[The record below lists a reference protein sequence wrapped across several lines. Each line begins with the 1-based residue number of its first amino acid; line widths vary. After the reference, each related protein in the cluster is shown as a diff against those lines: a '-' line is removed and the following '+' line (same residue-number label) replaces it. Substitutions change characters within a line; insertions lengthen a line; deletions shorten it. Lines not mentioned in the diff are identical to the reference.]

1 VTEARIIDPELMACP
16 ECDLVL
22 RRRTVPRDHDL
33 ECPRCRARLARR
45 VPGGQRGTLLALVI
59 AAAIV
64 LASMLT
70 QPLIGLERAGM
81 ETELSL
87 SGMATA
93 VMGSPPGWAIA
104 GLVTLTLVAAPATF
118 LALLLAVLL
127 PASAH
132 RIDPH
137 RRRALVRIAAT
148 LRPWM
153 MLEVFV
159 ISLGVALTK
168 LGDLAR
174 VDYGLLLPALLFLVL
189 LTTLVSILFDPHS
202 LWDELGDRER
212 MEGES

>member
-1 VTEARIIDPELMACP
+1 MTEARIIDPELMACP

-33 ECPRCRARLARR
+33 ECPRCHARLARR
-45 VPGGQRGTLLALVI
+45 VPGGQRTTLLALVI

-70 QPLIGLERAGM
+70 QPLIGLERAGL

-87 SGMATA
+87 SVMATA
-93 VMGSPPGWAIA
+93 LTSSPPGWAIA
-104 GLVTLTLVAAPATF
+104 GLVTLTLIAAPAIF
-118 LALLLAVLL
+118 LALLLVILL
-127 PASAH
+127 PASA
-132 RIDPH
+132 RRMEAQ

-153 MLEVFV
+153 MPEVFL
-159 ISLGVALTK
+159 IALGVALNK

-189 LTTLVSILFDPHS
+189 LTTLVSVLFDPHS
-202 LWDELGDRER
+202 LWGEMADRDR
-212 MEGES
+212 PGTRS